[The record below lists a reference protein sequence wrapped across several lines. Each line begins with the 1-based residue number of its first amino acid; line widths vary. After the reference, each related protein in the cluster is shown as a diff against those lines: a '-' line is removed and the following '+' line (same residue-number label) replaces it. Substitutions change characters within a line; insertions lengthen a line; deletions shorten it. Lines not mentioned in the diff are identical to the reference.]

1 MKIKLSTDSTGDIP
15 FDLRNEL
22 GISVLPI
29 TIIMEDQTEYQ
40 DSYDITPDEFYP
52 MLNAC
57 EKLPI
62 SSQVTPL
69 MYEELYTRTWKD
81 GYDALIHTTIN
92 SGGSASWQSA
102 VHMRDV
108 FFESHP
114 EAQGKF
120 DIRIIDSRNYSM
132 GYGLAVVQAAQMVK
146 DGAGVQ
152 EIVDFIQD
160 WVDHVRVVFV
170 PLNLRFVK
178 KSGRVSAAAA
188 FIGDAV
194 GLKPIITFEKGE
206 SKILSKVRGAK
217 KVISTVVDM
226 VASEIR
232 SGTPYA
238 LATGCNPEQND
249 LFRAAC
255 TQRLG
260 VPDIEY
266 QLGCVITINSGPDA
280 IGIIYRV

>member
-15 FDLRNEL
+15 FDLRDEL

-40 DSYDITPDEFYP
+40 DSYDIVPDKFYP

-57 EKLPI
+57 DKLPV
-62 SSQVTPL
+62 SSQVTPF
-69 MYEELYTRTWKD
+69 MYTELYERVWQE
-81 GYDALIHTTIN
+81 GYDALIHTAIN

-108 FFESHP
+108 FYENHP
-114 EAQGKF
+114 EAKGKF
-120 DIRIIDSRNYSM
+120 DIRIIDSKNYSM
-132 GYGLAVVQAAQMVK
+132 GYGLAVIQAAQMVK
-146 DGAGVQ
+146 DGKGVQ

-160 WVDHVRVVFV
+160 WVDHVHVVFV
-170 PLNLRFVK
+170 PFNLRFVK

-194 GLKPIITFEKGE
+194 GLKPVITFENGA
-206 SKILSKVRGAK
+206 SKIITKVRGAK
-217 KVISTVVDM
+217 KVLSTVVDM
-226 VASEIR
+226 VASEIKE
-232 SGTPYA
+232 GTPYA
-238 LATGCNPEQND
+238 FATGCNPEQND
-249 LFRAAC
+249 LFRAAF

-260 VPDIEY
+260 TPDYEY